1 LIAEAAKKGSQ
12 LVLFPEVFVGG
23 FPRGSTFGAVIGTG
37 GPGLAKGKEDYRK
50 YFASAIDVPGTTS
63 YQATFPLENTM
74 IAIFSKL
81 IS

>member
-1 LIAEAAKKGSQ
+1 MGSQ

-50 YFASAIDVPGTTS
+50 YFASAIDVPGL
-63 YQATFPLENTM
+63 QL
-74 IAIFSKL
+74 AITRRWQPS
-81 IS
+81 SWRTQ